1 MMLRSWE
8 VFLVPLQVDAHR
20 QGHQGSGACETS
32 GVPVELQGWKGGL
45 WVV

>member
-1 MMLRSWE
+1 MPIGR
-8 VFLVPLQVDAHR
+8 DT
-20 QGHQGSGACETS
+20 QGSGACETS